1 MNIKI
6 KIFKTC
12 ALLRGKFEGKK
23 KIISKKLLKIK
34 FNF

>member
-12 ALLRGKFEGKK
+12 ALCRKKFEKQKK
-23 KIISKKLLKIK
+23 KNHFKKTFKNK
-34 FNF
+34 V

>member
-6 KIFKTC
+6 KILKTC

-23 KIISKKLLKIK
+23 KSFQKH
-34 FNF
+34 F